1 MSQPMPRVNLQGAV
15 DLSAL
20 AGPPAGPAVPGAPGG
35 AVADGQP
42 VPGPLVTDVSEATFG
57 QTVQLSTVVPVVL
70 VLGSARSEASG
81 QIQEVLEDLAREY
94 SGRFQLARVDADAN
108 AQIAAALQ
116 VQALPTVVALVAGQ
130 PLPLFQGAYPEPQV
144 RQVLDEVLRVAAQNG
159 VAGVLED
166 TGADDTETEVPV
178 EPPVPPLHAEA
189 MDAIERGDLDA
200 AEAAYTQALNENPR
214 DDEAKA
220 ALLQVQLIRRISQ
233 DDPDEVLARAAA
245 AGPADV
251 AAQLAAADVEAATG
265 RFAEA
270 FDRLLAVVRATR
282 GDDREQVRVRLVE
295 LFEVAGPV
303 PEVQTA
309 RRQLAS
315 ALY

>member
-20 AGPPAGPAVPGAPGG
+20 AGPPAGQGAPGG
-35 AVADGQP
+35 PGAGAGDGQP
-42 VPGPLVTDVSEATFG
+42 VAGPLVTDVTEATFG
-57 QTVQLSTVVPVVL
+57 QTVQLSTQVPVVL

-81 QIQEVLEDLAREY
+81 QIQTVLENLAREY
-94 SGRFQLARVDADAN
+94 GGQFQLARVDADTN
-108 AQIAAALQ
+108 TQIAAALQ

-166 TGADDTETEVPV
+166 TAEDTEPPAPV

-200 AEAAYTQALNENPR
+200 AEAAYTQALAENPR

-282 GDDREQVRVRLVE
+282 GDEREQTRVRLVE
-295 LFEVAGPV
+295 LFEIAGPV